1 MTLTIVSGAAPGV
14 EQGAIEAA
22 VNLALRWTGWA
33 SEQSILSILT
43 IPPVYRTGL
52 QSTSATD
59 PGMVRRIN
67 IQGCDGALVFSTSM
81 VLAGV
86 AAFVDRWT
94 ERMGRAFLHVT
105 LNPALF
111 GGAMWTAVD
120 GSKVDRRVVG
130 DEVIE
135 RVRAW
140 IRDLPSGRVYVTGPS
155 ADDVPGIQGATR
167 DALIAIL
174 EPFAVDEVRET
185 TRALSLI
192 EQAATVTA
200 LNRRAVERDIEAA
213 VSVPT
218 PLRIGDPDD
227 HHEANMAALGFGP
240 PGDRY
245 RLGSSIGAVIA
256 QALDANAQR
265 GEPFDLRPATRA
277 DLEDLDA
284 VPDPVDSAVPL
295 HVHQTPPVNLVVSN
309 ATEPGFVER
318 TIARCQRD
326 GAHLVLGDS
335 QRCRICNAHLDD
347 LCTRR
352 IPCIVTAPPE
362 GLDEIQRARL
372 DASIREAEREIRD
385 EPPAP
390 GDQTA

>member
-22 VNLALRWTGWA
+22 VNLALRWQGWA
-33 SEQSILSILT
+33 SSESILT
-43 IPPVYRTGL
+43 VPPVYRTGL
-52 QSTSATD
+52 QPTSATD
-59 PGMVRRIN
+59 PGMVRRLN
-67 IQGCDGALVFSTSM
+67 IQGADGALVFSTSM
-81 VLAGV
+81 VTAGV

-105 LNPALF
+105 LNPAALR
-111 GGAMWTAVD
+111 APLPVE
-120 GSKVDRRVVG
+120 VV
-130 DEVIE
+130 E

-155 ADDVPGIQGATR
+155 ADDVPGIQGAVR

-174 EPFAVDEVRET
+174 EPFAVDEVRQT

-192 EQAATVTA
+192 EQAATVNA

-245 RLGSSIGAVIA
+245 RLG
-256 QALDANAQR
+256 
-265 GEPFDLRPATRA
+265 PATRA

-284 VPDPVDSAVPL
+284 VPDPVDSAAPL
-295 HVHQTPPVNLVVSN
+295 HVHQTPP
-309 ATEPGFVER
+309 
-318 TIARCQRD
+318 
-326 GAHLVLGDS
+326 
-335 QRCRICNAHLDD
+335 
-347 LCTRR
+347 
-352 IPCIVTAPPE
+352 E
-362 GLDEIQRARL
+362 GLDEVQRAQL
-372 DASIREAEREIRD
+372 DASIREADREIRD